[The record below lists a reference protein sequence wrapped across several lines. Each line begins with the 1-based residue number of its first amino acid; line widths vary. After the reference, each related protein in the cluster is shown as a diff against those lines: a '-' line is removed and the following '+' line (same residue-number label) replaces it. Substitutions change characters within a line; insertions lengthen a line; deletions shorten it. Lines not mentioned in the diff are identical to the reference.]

1 MTLDTYA
8 HAVEGMQQQAADRI
22 GEVLHGM
29 AGG

>member
-22 GEVLHGM
+22 GAMLHGGT
-29 AGG
+29 GG